1 MQKCEPTLYKNGR
14 GRSGLYLFLGEN
26 TGSGNYGTG
35 KNEKLRKELLVS
47 LMHRYDEII
56 STISEYER
64 SWPKAELSAKADMV
78 LDSISDLLRQRS
90 LREVTAS
97 LEMSGIIGHE
107 EAAYLCGKK
116 KKQPII
122 KEAEA
127 SSSPHY
133 LCFLTQY
140 KFMASLNRLK
150 SFPESEK
157 QMHQSSFCNCKGYDI
172 LKKDMGDLPSYN
184 IKVHVFNILSK
195 AFKISK
201 RACIQYYNAFIIQA
215 LSCF

>member
-1 MQKCEPTLYKNGR
+1 LQKCEPTLYKNGR

-47 LMHRYDEII
+47 LMHRYDRMI

-107 EAAYLCGKK
+107 EAAYFCGKK

-127 SSSPHY
+127 SSSPPTCVFSHSIN
-133 LCFLTQY
+133 LWL
-140 KFMASLNRLK
+140 SPNRLK
-150 SFPESEK
+150 SFPE
-157 QMHQSSFCNCKGYDI
+157 F
-172 LKKDMGDLPSYN
+172 
-184 IKVHVFNILSK
+184 
-195 AFKISK
+195 
-201 RACIQYYNAFIIQA
+201 
-215 LSCF
+215 